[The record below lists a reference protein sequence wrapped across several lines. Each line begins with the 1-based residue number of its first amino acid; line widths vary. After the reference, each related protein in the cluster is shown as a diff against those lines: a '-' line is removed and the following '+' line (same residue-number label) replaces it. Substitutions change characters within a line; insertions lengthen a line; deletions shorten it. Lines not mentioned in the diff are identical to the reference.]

1 MKQRAYE
8 RTSARAHERIFFLC
22 LLSLVCFLAPREVC
36 AQSLPQNLEAHYAGL
51 TAWSADFEQ
60 TTYIEMLDQK
70 AVKVGKIAVMRQGK
84 VRVEYVTEPS
94 KIYACNGKKLWV
106 YKETE
111 DTAWQFDKPKTV
123 MSAEAWSFLSGLSNM
138 SELFNVSE
146 ASAEPDGPLV
156 IANKKLKK
164 IYLTPKQQDSIQ
176 KIIVGIDE
184 GTLTIQEAVLYNTS
198 GNITHYLF
206 KNVALNP
213 TLDDA
218 LFNLPA
224 EPKRKI
230 VKK

>member
-1 MKQRAYE
+1 MKRANE
-8 RTSARAHERIFFLC
+8 RTSVRAHDKSIIVCVLFC
-22 LLSLVCFLAPREVC
+22 LGMLFSSVSF
-36 AQSLPQNLEAHYAGL
+36 AQTLPQNLEAHYAGL

-70 AVKVGKIAVMRQGK
+70 AVKTGKIAVRRQGK

-111 DTAWQFDKPKTV
+111 DMAWQFDKPKDV

-138 SELFNVSE
+138 SQLFNVSE
-146 ASAEPDGPLV
+146 VSAEPDGPLV
-156 IANKKLKK
+156 IINKKLKK
-164 IYLTPKQQDSIQ
+164 IYLTPKQQDAVQ
-176 KIIVGIDE
+176 KIIVGIDA

-206 KNVALNP
+206 KDVALNP
-213 TLDDA
+213 TLDDTI
-218 LFNLPA
+218 FNLPA